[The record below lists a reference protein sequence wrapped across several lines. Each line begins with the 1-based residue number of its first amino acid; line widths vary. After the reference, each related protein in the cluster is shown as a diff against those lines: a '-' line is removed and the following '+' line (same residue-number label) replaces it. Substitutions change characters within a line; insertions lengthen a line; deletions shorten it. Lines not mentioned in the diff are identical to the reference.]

1 MAGIETSQSFANNDQ
16 VTAASLNGII
26 SNSKLNANAVDGDG
40 SSTGTVYVN
49 GSGVLS
55 VGTINE
61 ANINNNQVSLGK
73 LAQLADGKVLGNVS
87 GSTADVSAV
96 STTDVSKAGFTPT
109 AYAAEESVT
118 LPNGLVMKM
127 GRVAVTGTTAAVT
140 FGSAFSTAILSVQVT
155 SEKGTDLTGAS
166 LDNIATDHFDVIHT
180 AGTTHIN
187 WFAIG
192 Y

>member
-1 MAGIETSQSFANNDQ
+1 M
-16 VTAASLNGII
+16 
-26 SNSKLNANAVDGDG
+26 
-40 SSTGTVYVN
+40 YVN

-55 VGTINE
+55 VGTIND
-61 ANINNNQVSLGK
+61 ANINVNQVGLTKIAQIADNK
-73 LAQLADGKVLGNVS
+73 LLGNVS
-87 GSTADVSAV
+87 GGTANVTEV
-96 STTDVSKAGFTPT
+96 STTDVSKSGFTPT
-109 AYAAEESVT
+109 TFGAEESVT

-127 GRVAVTGTTAAVT
+127 GRAAVSGTTTAIT
-140 FGSAFSTAILSVQVT
+140 FGAAFGTAIMSVQVT

-180 AGTTHIN
+180 SGATHIN